1 MHLGNLDLA
10 TGNIYINRLVMYT
23 LLQLGGCGL
32 MNRRGWRLRTGA
44 SLKINKIINVIA
56 TCRNIKK
63 MRPTGTF
70 YHSHCS
76 VFEIVHDNYTKNDF
90 HEILGE

>member
-32 MNRRGWRLRTGA
+32 MNRRGWRLRTRA
-44 SLKINKIINVIA
+44 SLKINKTIYVIA
-56 TCRNIKK
+56 TCRNLNK
-63 MRPTGTF
+63 MRSTF
-70 YHSHCS
+70 YYSHCS
-76 VFEIVHDNYTKNDF
+76 VFEIVHNNYTKNDF

>member
-10 TGNIYINRLVMYT
+10 NIYINRLVMYT
-23 LLQLGGCGL
+23 LPQLGGCGL
-32 MNRRGWRLRTGA
+32 MNRRGWRLRTRA
-44 SLKINKIINVIA
+44 SLKINKTIYVIA
-56 TCRNIKK
+56 TCRNLKK
-63 MRPTGTF
+63 MRPTF
-70 YHSHCS
+70 YHSYCS